1 MSKWGFTLFA
11 QHWRQIPGKLTN
23 LGTFASFEVGNLKQE
38 VHQAAHGTCTTG
50 MWKVG
55 PAAPWM
61 LWGLTLPGWR
71 DIFRP
76 VSPARRDAVRVVTS
90 ISCLSSCPQPL
101 AQLPTGIFTAWARP
115 CSIPSNP
122 AGQELPSA
130 PLAPPLLCSPAI
142 CALWLHSLVTPA
154 AVPLGC
160 SASCQ
165 LGSSGCPRFLVPQRQ
180 YFYFDC

>member
-1 MSKWGFTLFA
+1 M
-11 QHWRQIPGKLTN
+11 
-23 LGTFASFEVGNLKQE
+23 
-38 VHQAAHGTCTTG
+38 
-50 MWKVG
+50 G
-55 PAAPWM
+55 PAPQGCGKWV
-61 LWGLTLPGWR
+61 LLLHGCCGGLTLPGWR

-76 VSPARRDAVRVVTS
+76 VSPTRRDAVRVVIS
-90 ISCLSSCPQPL
+90 ISCLSSRPQPL
-101 AQLPTGIFTAWARP
+101 AQLPTGILTAWARP